1 MVKQVK
7 NGIKK
12 SQGKFFLDLP
22 CSLFESSPD
31 ESILHYY
38 FKNLNVNDL
47 SDNRKVW
54 KTIKPY
60 FSNKGLNSKKLLLK
74 EKGNLVSAEKELATI
89 MNNFYI
95 NIAKD
100 LELKKDSKGKLNN
113 LEDILKAYESRLS
126 IEKIK
131 KAIKTTEK
139 FSFHNLKDDE
149 VQKIIMNLD
158 GSKATPVG
166 DIPTDMLKQ
175 AIDIHLLIKTQI
187 IIMSIDNNCYP
198 EDLKLAEVS
207 PVFKKKDDLNK
218 ENYRPISVLS
228 HVSKVFER
236 VMYQQIEGFM
246 KDKLSNLLIGFRKNH
261 NTQHCLTNLLE
272 RWKKTLD
279 KGGYIFAI
287 FMDLSKAFDT
297 LNHKL
302 LIAKLGAY
310 GFDTK
315 ALYYIK
321 SYLDNRKQRVRVN
334 NNFSSWQEIIAGV
347 QQGSILGPL
356 LFNIFVNDLLL
367 SVSTSNLSN
376 YADDNT

>member
-1 MVKQVK
+1 M
-7 NGIKK
+7 
-12 SQGKFFLDLP
+12 
-22 CSLFESSPD
+22 
-31 ESILHYY
+31 
-38 FKNLNVNDL
+38 
-47 SDNRKVW
+47 
-54 KTIKPY
+54 
-60 FSNKGLNSKKLLLK
+60 K

-113 LEDILKAYESRLS
+113 LEDILKAYESRVS

-131 KAIKTTEK
+131 KVIKTTEK
-139 FSFHNLKDDE
+139 FSFHNVKDDE

-175 AIDIHLLIKTQI
+175 AIDIHLLIMTQI
-187 IIMSIDNNCYP
+187 INMSIDNNCYP
-198 EDLKLAEVS
+198 KDLKLAEVS

-261 NTQHCLTNLLE
+261 NTQHCLTSLLE

>member
-1 MVKQVK
+1 M
-7 NGIKK
+7 
-12 SQGKFFLDLP
+12 
-22 CSLFESSPD
+22 
-31 ESILHYY
+31 
-38 FKNLNVNDL
+38 
-47 SDNRKVW
+47 
-54 KTIKPY
+54 
-60 FSNKGLNSKKLLLK
+60 K

-131 KAIKTTEK
+131 KVIKTTEK
-139 FSFHNLKDDE
+139 FSFHNVKDDE

-236 VMYQQIEGFM
+236 VMYQQIEDFM

-261 NTQHCLTNLLE
+261 NTQHYLTSLLE

-297 LNHKL
+297 LNYIL